1 MSQSDESVLSGQDRA
16 FIAVNQLGNTLA
28 IYRVRPSYIRF
39 LYRIGWLMI
48 IMSIF
53 ILVMS
58 SVWTAQGFQEFQF
71 SILFISFLAG
81 LTGLL
86 GGIGCL
92 RSMVPQT
99 HQDHIIICERGLL
112 RVVGTKCT
120 DAVRWTEVKTVEKEF
135 FNQIFSI
142 VYATSTFPGVKTLSI
157 SSLYQNFDEI
167 IIQVKQNIA

>member
-1 MSQSDESVLSGQDRA
+1 MSQSDESVLSSQDRA
-16 FIAVNQLGNTLA
+16 FIAVKQFGNTLA
-28 IYRVRPSYIRF
+28 IYRVRPGYIRF
-39 LYRIGWLMI
+39 LYRISWLMI

-53 ILVMS
+53 ILIMG
-58 SVWTAQGFQEFQF
+58 SVWTARGFQEFQF
-71 SILFISFLAG
+71 SILFISFLTG

-86 GGIGCL
+86 VGIYCL

-99 HQDHIIICERGLL
+99 RQDHIIVCEQGLL

-142 VYATSTFPGVKTLSI
+142 VYAASTFSGMKTLSI
-157 SSLYQNFDEI
+157 SSLYHKFDEI
-167 IIQVKQNIA
+167 IVRVKENIA